1 MKYKDYYQTLG
12 VARSASEDEIKKAY
26 RKLARQYHPD
36 VSKEKNAEE
45 KFKEIG
51 EAYEV
56 LKDKEKRAAYD
67 QLGSYQ
73 PGQDFRP
80 PPNWD
85 HQFDF
90 SHGGGAHFG
99 GGDFSDFFAELFG
112 RSRGGRQAQPRY
124 GQDFEVNVEISF
136 AEALTGTERSLQL
149 EVPQPLGSAYQR
161 VPKQVKVRIPKGV
174 TDGQKLRVPGKGGEG
189 MHGAPTGDLYLNIKI
204 APHPYFK
211 VNRHDVYLEVPIT
224 PWEAALGADV
234 EVPTP
239 QGRVRLKIQ
248 PGTRAGQKM
257 RLPGKGLPKPKQ
269 GAGDFY
275 ALLQV
280 VAPDK
285 LSEKEKALFKEL
297 QSISNF
303 APRSH
308 LN

>member
-1 MKYKDYYQTLG
+1 MKYKDYYQILG
-12 VARSASEDEIKKAY
+12 VARSANEDEIKKAY

-80 PPNWD
+80 PPNWGQ
-85 HQFDF
+85 QFDF
-90 SHGGGAHFG
+90 SRGAEQFG

-112 RSRGGRQAQPRY
+112 RTRGGRQAQPRY

-149 EVPQPLGSAYQR
+149 EVLQPVGGAYQR

-189 MHGAPTGDLYLNIKI
+189 MYGAPAGDLYLNIKI

-211 VNRHDVYLEVPIT
+211 INRHDVYLEVPIT
-224 PWEAALGADV
+224 PWEAALGADI

-239 QGRVRLKIQ
+239 QGRVRLKVQ
-248 PGTRAGQKM
+248 PGTRSGQKM